1 MVRVVLVLAG
11 PMGEPEVLEVSGRPV
26 WAMME
31 LEPQESRLG
40 ALGALEDQVHW
51 AHEEF
56 ESRCHPCVR
65 GNLVGGNH
73 YLSYEII
80 VVLEDFALC
89 GRLQEGD
96 LLGLD

>member
-11 PMGEPEVLEVSGRPV
+11 PMGEPAILEVSGQPF
-26 WAMME
+26 WAT
-31 LEPQESRLG
+31 LEAEPHESRLG

-56 ESRCHPCVR
+56 EGLSHSCVL
-65 GNLVGGNH
+65 GNIVGRNH
-73 YLSYEII
+73 YISYEII